1 MKKKQIMSLLLTG
14 AMAATMF
21 AGCGSTKESAKSKGP
36 SVYYLNF
43 KPEQDKDWQKLAKE
57 YTKETGVPVTVIL
70 LAVFVVTDSVTKLSP
85 PTVISPPVFSAM

>member
-36 SVYYLNF
+36 SVYYLNQSRT
-43 KPEQDKDWQKLAKE
+43 KTGRNLLKSTQKKQVYL
-57 YTKETGVPVTVIL
+57 
-70 LAVFVVTDSVTKLSP
+70 
-85 PTVISPPVFSAM
+85 